1 MRAWRLVKTRLA
13 ETAFDGRGAQRH
25 GGRWNSPLLRVVYAS
40 EHLSLAALEVLV
52 HTQDSAALRGYSAI
66 AIEFDPRLAIDVSPD
81 SLPDSWREWPAPPAL
96 QAIGDDWIRSR
107 RSAILRVPSV
117 IVPVECNLLLNPEH
131 PDFSRIH
138 IKTPAPFELD
148 ARLRGAGRAKSSSS

>member
-13 ETAFDGRGAQRH
+13 ETAFDGRGAQRL
-25 GGRWNSPLLRVVYAS
+25 GGRWNSPGLRVVYAS

-52 HTQDSAALRGYSAI
+52 HAQDSAALRGYSAI
-66 AIEFDPRLAIDVSPD
+66 AIEFDPRLAVDVSPD
-81 SLPDSWREWPAPPAL
+81 SLSGSWRAWPAPPAL

-107 RSAILRVPSV
+107 RSAILRVPST

-131 PDFSRIH
+131 PEFARIH
-138 IKTPAPFELD
+138 IEEQTPFELD
-148 ARLRGAGRAKSSSS
+148 ARLRGAGRAEQITS